1 MKRGKMIDFIK
12 KSPKVKEM
20 WIESDFKNLTNLTN
34 KVLRE
39 IIIEIKEK

>member
-12 KSPKVKEM
+12 RSPKVKEM
-20 WIESDFKNLTNLTN
+20 WIENDFKNLPNLTN

-39 IIIEIKEK
+39 IIKEIKQ

>member
-1 MKRGKMIDFIK
+1 MKRGKMIEFIK
-12 KSPKVKEM
+12 NSPKVKEM
-20 WIESDFKNLTNLTN
+20 WIESDFKNLPNLTN